1 MLKTATMLLASLA
14 FAAGVSAA
22 EPVGLSVDSARAI
35 LDTVTGAPVVEVRLS
50 EGGQQTLAQF
60 TRVYTGQRIDV
71 LVGDQVVTS
80 PVIQTP
86 LDMAVIHIS
95 GLETLAIANDIANR
109 LSGKKAKVFVRPS
122 PK

>member
-1 MLKTATMLLASLA
+1 MLKNATMLLASLA

-22 EPVGLSVDSARAI
+22 EPVALTVDGARAI
-35 LDTVTGAPVVEVRLS
+35 LDTLTGAPVVEVMLS
-50 EGGQQTLAQF
+50 QDGQQTLAEF
-60 TRVYTGQRIDV
+60 TRLYAGQRIDV

-95 GLETLAIANDIANR
+95 GLETLAVANDIANR

-122 PK
+122 HK